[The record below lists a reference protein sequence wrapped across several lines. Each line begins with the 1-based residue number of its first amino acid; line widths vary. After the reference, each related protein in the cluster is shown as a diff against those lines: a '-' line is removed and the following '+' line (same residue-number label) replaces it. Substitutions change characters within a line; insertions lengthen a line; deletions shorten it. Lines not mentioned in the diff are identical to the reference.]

1 MNEVKETQLT
11 ADYLFASPVY
21 WISKPEYLK
30 TTIKV
35 ADEYLSEAK
44 NSRPKDD
51 LMDKLYPVVMSNSFH
66 EDKRVSALAQYI
78 GETSWRILH
87 EQGYA
92 MENYELFFMD
102 FWAQEH
108 HMRSANEE
116 HVHGFGAQITGF
128 YILEAPEDCSRIS
141 IFDPRPA
148 KRQINLPERDMS
160 MVTYA
165 SHAANYVPQP
175 GNLYFL
181 NTWIPHGFTRHGSE
195 KPLKFIHFNL
205 GSRWIPTTPATTTE
219 TQPTAEII

>member
-1 MNEVKETQLT
+1 MNEVKETQLS

-35 ADEYLSEAK
+35 ADEYLSKAK

-108 HMRSANEE
+108 YMRSSNEE
-116 HVHGFGAQITGF
+116 HVHGFGCQMTGF
-128 YILEAPEDCSRIS
+128 YILEAPEGCSSIS
-141 IFDPRPA
+141 VFDPRSA
-148 KRQINLPERDMS
+148 KKQINLLEQD
-160 MVTYA
+160 VKQATYA
-165 SHAANYVPQP
+165 SLAINYPP
-175 GNLYFL
+175 KAGNLYFL
-181 NTWIPHGFTRHGSE
+181 NASLPHGFSRHGSDS
-195 KPLKFIHFNL
+195 PLKFIHFNL
-205 GSRWIPTTPATTTE
+205 GSRFISKPTT
-219 TQPTAEII
+219 EIV